1 VDQLDGRPMS
11 GDIGAG
17 ATKAAVA
24 LAASVAAAED
34 RPPGISS
41 QVYQIFFF

>member
-1 VDQLDGRPMS
+1 MS

-17 ATKAAVA
+17 ATKAAVN
-24 LAASVAAAED
+24 LAASVAASGN

-41 QVYQIFFF
+41 KTCTM

>member
-1 VDQLDGRPMS
+1 MS

-24 LAASVAAAED
+24 LAASVAAAKD
-34 RPPGISS
+34 RPPGIFSTRFIS
-41 QVYQIFFF
+41 FVFFH

>member
-1 VDQLDGRPMS
+1 MS

-24 LAASVAAAED
+24 LAESVAASED
-34 RPPGISS
+34 RPPGISPKTCTVVNS
-41 QVYQIFFF
+41 ACSVI